1 MLYPF
6 FVVSLYSIMEVL
18 KNKKNKIET
27 ASSDWLKT
35 GHLLNSRALKTVSF
49 LLDWG
54 LPLLVTIFII
64 LYSTLGLLN
73 YTLSQVDNIC

>member
-18 KNKKNKIET
+18 KNKKNKIQT
-27 ASSDWLKT
+27 KT
-35 GHLLNSRALKTVSF
+35 GDWIDTGDLLTKRTMRTISV

-54 LPLLVTIFII
+54 LPILVTHFII
-64 LYSTLGLLN
+64 IYWALGLIK
-73 YTLSQVDNIC
+73 YTWSDVHSIC